1 VSSPP
6 LRQHPARPLLRRG
19 VPGTACAKGR
29 LQPVGTSGPG
39 PCAPTATAAARRCDR
54 SQPPGCR
61 AVATLR
67 ARPAPSVG
75 ASTRGTPLSTTTDN
89 DAAGS
94 TPAPT
99 ENGFAALGALP
110 ETVQALEALGITKP
124 FAIQTMTLPIAL
136 QGHDLIGQARTGTG
150 KTLGFGV
157 PLLQRVKTSA
167 EGAGTLPQALVV
179 VPTRE
184 LCVQVARDLEAAGS
198 VRKVRVQTIYG
209 GRRFEPQVEAL
220 RKGVDVVV
228 GTPAGCSTSP
238 GRATSTCRR
247 CRAWCSTRPTRC
259 STWASCPTSSASSS
273 WSTSSARRCCSRPP
287 CPARSSPWRGAS

>member
-1 VSSPP
+1 VRPPP
-6 LRQHPARPLLRRG
+6 LPGAPLLTPLAGLR
-19 VPGTACAKGR
+19 
-29 LQPVGTSGPG
+29 S
-39 PCAPTATAAARRCDR
+39 AA
-54 SQPPGCR
+54 SPSSS
-61 AVATLR
+61 
-67 ARPAPSVG
+67 SVG
-75 ASTRGTPLSTTTDN
+75 AISRGTPLSTSTDN
-89 DAAGS
+89 G
-94 TPAPT
+94 TTTGPPAE

-209 GRRFEPQVEAL
+209 GRAFEPQVEAL
-220 RKGVDVVV
+220 ARAS
-228 GTPAGCSTSP
+228 TSSSARPAGCSTSP